1 VRPVF
6 VVLAIGIANTVGCGS
21 TDPDPDDFN
30 LAPGALPPIVTD
42 AERYTLTKVP
52 GGYDAVAQA
61 VYTNTTGRMVYY
73 QRCTSELSGALYGV
87 RRTGADSAAQSWV
100 GGAWACVGGV
110 PTGRLRPGESLRAAV
125 WLGSTD
131 SPNARPPI
139 RPEERVGRF
148 RIEFQL
154 CTSFENDSDNCTL
167 LLQTARQSNAFELR
181 FPEAGGQGS

>member
-1 VRPVF
+1 MRPVF
-6 VVLAIGIANTVGCGS
+6 VVLALGIANTVGCGR
-21 TDPDPDDFN
+21 TDLGSDDFN
-30 LAPGALPPIVTD
+30 LAPGALPPVVTD
-42 AERYTLTKVP
+42 AELYTLAKVP

-61 VYTNTTGRMVYY
+61 VYTNTTGRLVYY
-73 QRCTSELSGALYGV
+73 RRCTSELSGPMYGV
-87 RRTGADSAAQSWV
+87 RRTGADSAAQAWV

-110 PTGRLRPGESLRAAV
+110 PTGTLRPGESLRAAV

-148 RIEFQL
+148 RIDFQL

-167 LLQTARQSNAFELR
+167 LPQAARQSNAFELR